1 MSENRNA
8 PLCLN
13 GDGRTTVISTNRVF
27 DCCRDRD
34 CFENTRVYFTEFGE
48 ELLEN
53 SRNIRVRSART
64 LWVFVGLDEVPF
76 NCGFYQISVRYYILL
91 ELEACVEVGRSQTFY
106 GIAIPQKDVVLYG
119 GEGSVTSFSSSTINS
134 FCSIGCVDSGAS
146 NDPTAVV
153 ETVEPI
159 VLGYRVE
166 ECPRTCAGTNETL
179 VLPECITEQ
188 LGGEVVITQEG
199 PRFYVSL
206 GLFSVI
212 RIERPAQLLVQ
223 ATDYSVPDKECDAS
237 GCDENPCSMFKN
249 MAFPVNQFRAT
260 NCSSG
265 AENSGAR
272 IITNNNGGCGCGGG
286 RGSDRK

>member
-8 PLCLN
+8 PLAIT

-34 CFENTRVYFTEFGE
+34 CFEDTRVYFTAFGE

-64 LWVFVGLDEVPF
+64 LWVYVGLNEVPF
-76 NCGFYQISVRYYILL
+76 NCGFYQISVRYYILI

-106 GIAIPQKDVVLYG
+106 GIAVPEKEVILYG
-119 GEGSVTSFSSSTINS
+119 GEGSVTSYSSSTLNG
-134 FCSIGCVDSGAS
+134 FCDIGCVEPAAN

-166 ECPRTCAGTNETL
+166 ECPRTCPGTNETL
-179 VLPECITEQ
+179 ILPECITDQ
-188 LGGEVVITQEG
+188 LGGEVVITQAG
-199 PRFYVSL
+199 PRFYVSI

-212 RIERPAQLLVQ
+212 RIERPALLLVQ
-223 ATDYSVPDKECDAS
+223 ATDYSVPDKECDGG
-237 GCDENPCSMFKN
+237 GCNENPCSLFRN
-249 MAFPVNQFRAT
+249 MAFPVNQFRST
-260 NCSSG
+260 NCCPNPNEG
-265 AENSGAR
+265 GGQNR
-272 IITNNNGGCGCGGG
+272 YNGGGSCGCG
-286 RGSDRK
+286 RGERK